1 MEHTT
6 HASHSVSFFLLL
18 QTGTGKTFTLSGGVD
33 SYSQRGLTPR
43 SLELLFAERDKLHA
57 TGAAS
62 VQVSVSYLEI
72 YNETV
77 YDLLGSPAADAPLDL
92 AGPNL
97 PRVTLLESDDGSLA
111 FRNLSCHVADSCEE
125 ALGLLFQGDTARA
138 VAETSSNATSSRSHC
153 VFTAYVEVRP
163 AGSDVIRKAKLHL
176 VDLAG
181 SERIGK
187 SGTTDVGLLS
197 ESKHINLS
205 LSYLEQVIVALQEKA
220 VGLGRHH
227 IPYRNSCLTSV
238 LRDSLGGNARTSM
251 VATLAPVSAA
261 LEEGVSTCRF
271 AQRVAMI
278 TNNVVKNESIDPEL
292 VIKRLKQQVR
302 DLKAELRLAR
312 DATAADGGDGD
323 ADDDALGVDEQRR
336 LREAAHKFVADGS
349 ESSAVPHTA
358 GRLSVVNF
366 LFRALKDIARAAA
379 QQADGAAAVKAHV
392 AQRDAEIGALLGVLL
407 KTDAALCTPGG
418 DGDAASR
425 GAPALQVHPLRLP
438 DEVAAPAFGASFAA
452 VMAARA
458 DAGFSDLAPA
468 TGLAD
473 AMAVRAAAFSAFTR
487 SAVARTHTL
496 GSLASELKAAQAEAQ
511 HLADVANAARQGIQ
525 ASSDEAKQRAAQRA
539 QSAVAAALAGPAAEA
554 AWKLTAA
561 EAERKGLAAI
571 EQHKGEYRAA
581 SAALE
586 DVKRRMWDM
595 HRAMEAA
602 TVAANEDLAF
612 WARAVGGGADAARV
626 SSSQAT
632 GERASS
638 SGAGSAH
645 GEVSGGGDGGLA
657 PAMAELALPTPPPPP
672 PLDVSIPA
680 SPPLASLAPVEQQNS
695 YSGAAAGGGEDPP
708 ELAAMLTGDPDTDA
722 DIRAFYA
729 ATSRRQ

>member
-1 MEHTT
+1 
-6 HASHSVSFFLLL
+6 
-18 QTGTGKTFTLSGGVD
+18 VD

-43 SLELLFAERDKLHA
+43 ALELLFSERDKLHA
-57 TGAAS
+57 TGTAA
-62 VQVSVSYLEI
+62 VRVSVSYLEI

-92 AGPNL
+92 VGPNL
-97 PRVTLLESDDGSLA
+97 PRVALLEGDDGSLA

-153 VFTAYVEVRP
+153 VFTAYVQVRP
-163 AGSDVIRKAKLHL
+163 AGSDVIRMAKLHL

-187 SGTTDVGLLS
+187 TGTTDVGLLS

-278 TNNVVKNESIDPEL
+278 TNQVVKNESVDPEL
-292 VIKRLKQQVR
+292 VIKRLKQQVK

-312 DATAADGGDGD
+312 DATAADGTGD
-323 ADDDALGVDEQRR
+323 ADGDDVLGADEQRR
-336 LREAAHKFVADGS
+336 LREAAHKFVADGG
-349 ESSAVPHTA
+349 EGATSSAVPHTA
-358 GRLSVVNF
+358 GRLSVVHF
-366 LFRALKDIARAAA
+366 LFRALRDIARAAA

-407 KTDAALCTPGG
+407 RTDAALCAPGG
-418 DGDAASR
+418 DGASR
-425 GAPALQVHPLRLP
+425 GAPALHVHPLRLP
-438 DEVAAPAFGASFAA
+438 EEVAAPAFGPSFAE
-452 VMAARA
+452 VMASRGDSSA
-458 DAGFSDLAPA
+458 SDLI
-468 TGLAD
+468 GLSD
-473 AMAVRAAAFSAFTR
+473 SRSVRAAAFGALTR

-496 GSLASELKAAQAEAQ
+496 CGLAAELRAAQAEAQ
-511 HLADVANAARQGIQ
+511 RLADVANAARQGIQ
-525 ASSDEAKQRAAQRA
+525 ACTDEAKQRAAQRA

-554 AWKLTAA
+554 AWKVSAA
-561 EAERKGLAAI
+561 EAERKGAAAI

-581 SAALE
+581 SASLE

-612 WARAVGGGADAARV
+612 WARAVGGGSGDVAAV
-626 SSSQAT
+626 SSQAE
-632 GERASS
+632 ERGRT
-638 SGAGSAH
+638 SGAAGSEH
-645 GEVSGGGDGGLA
+645 GEDGVGDGGVA
-657 PAMAELALPTPPPPP
+657 SAMAALAMQTPPPLLHDVATAATMPP
-672 PLDVSIPA
+672 
-680 SPPLASLAPVEQQNS
+680 ASLAPAEQHDD
-695 YSGAAAGGGEDPP
+695 AAGEEEEDPP
-708 ELAAMLTGDPDTDA
+708 ELAAMLTGDPDADT

-729 ATSRRQ
+729 ATTRR

>member
-1 MEHTT
+1 MTDCHTP
-6 HASHSVSFFLLL
+6 HAPHSLSFLLP

-43 SLELLFAERDKLHA
+43 SLELLFAERDKLHTA
-57 TGAAS
+57 GAAS
-62 VQVSVSYLEI
+62 VRVSVSYLEI

-92 AGPNL
+92 LGPNL

-187 SGTTDVGLLS
+187 TGTTDVGLLS

-278 TNNVVKNESIDPEL
+278 TNDVVKNESIDPEL

-323 ADDDALGVDEQRR
+323 ADDALGVDEQRR
-336 LREAAHKFVADGS
+336 LREAAHKFVADGGDGAN
-349 ESSAVPHTA
+349 SSAVPHTA
-358 GRLSVVNF
+358 GRLSVVTF
-366 LFRALKDIARAAA
+366 LFRALRDIARAAA
-379 QQADGAAAVKAHV
+379 HQVDGAAAVKAHV

-407 KTDAALCTPGG
+407 KTDAALCAPGGGG
-418 DGDAASR
+418 DGASR

-438 DEVAAPAFGASFAA
+438 EEVAAPAFGASYAA
-452 VMAARA
+452 VMASRG
-458 DAGFSDLAPA
+458 DSGFAADLAPA

-473 AMAVRAAAFSAFTR
+473 AMAVRAAAFTAFIR
-487 SAVARTHTL
+487 SVVVRTHTL
-496 GSLASELKAAQAEAQ
+496 GSLAAELRAAQAEAQ
-511 HLADVANAARQGIQ
+511 RLADVANAARQGIQ
-525 ASSDEAKQRAAQRA
+525 ASSDEAKQRTAQRA

-554 AWKLTAA
+554 AWKVQAA
-561 EAERKGLAAI
+561 DAEWKGLAAI

-626 SSSQAT
+626 SLHSA
-632 GERASS
+632 GERGNHSA
-638 SGAGSAH
+638 ADRAH
-645 GEVSGGGDGGLA
+645 GDNGGDGGLA
-657 PAMAELALPTPPPPP
+657 SAMAELVLPTPPPPP
-672 PLDVSIPA
+672 QLPAVDIPA
-680 SPPLASLAPVEQQNS
+680 PPPPASLAPAQQNGS
-695 YSGAAAGGGEDPP
+695 SVDAAGEEADPT

-729 ATSRRQ
+729 ATTRR

>member
-1 MEHTT
+1 MTP
-6 HASHSVSFFLLL
+6 

-43 SLELLFAERDKLHA
+43 SLELLFTERDRLHA
-57 TGAAS
+57 AGTAA
-62 VQVSVSYLEI
+62 VRVSVSYLEI
-72 YNETV
+72 YNEIV

-92 AGPNL
+92 VGPNL
-97 PRVTLLESDDGSLA
+97 PRVTLLEGDDGSLA
-111 FRNLSCHVADSCEE
+111 FRNLSCHVVDSAEE

-187 SGTTDVGLLS
+187 TGTSDVGLLS

-205 LSYLEQVIVALQEKA
+205 LSYLEQAIVALQEKA

-278 TNNVVKNESIDPEL
+278 TNDVVKNESVDPDL

-302 DLKAELRLAR
+302 DLRAELRLAR
-312 DATAADGGDGD
+312 GASTADGAGDT
-323 ADDDALGVDEQRR
+323 DDALGADEQRR
-336 LREAAHKFVADGS
+336 LREAAAKYVADAAAGDG
-349 ESSAVPHTA
+349 ATLHTG
-358 GRLSVVNF
+358 GRLAVVNF
-366 LFRALKDIARAAA
+366 LFRALRDVARAAA
-379 QQADGAAAVKAHV
+379 HQADGAAAVKAHV
-392 AQRDAEIGALLGVLL
+392 TQRDAEIGALLAVLL
-407 KTDAALCTPGG
+407 RTDAALCAPGG
-418 DGDAASR
+418 GGSDAK

-438 DEVAAPAFGASFAA
+438 EEVAGPAFGASFAA
-452 VMAARA
+452 VMASGGDGA
-458 DAGFSDLAPA
+458 
-468 TGLAD
+468 LAD
-473 AMAVRAAAFSAFTR
+473 LSAPDALSVRAAAFEAFTR

-496 GSLASELKAAQAEAQ
+496 GSLAAELRAAQAEAQ
-511 HLADVANAARQGIQ
+511 RLADVANAARQGIQ
-525 ASSDEAKQRAAQRA
+525 ASTEDARQRAAQRA
-539 QSAVAAALAGPAAEA
+539 QSAVAAALAGPGAEA
-554 AWKLTAA
+554 AWKVQAA
-561 EAERKGLAAI
+561 EAERRGLAAI
-571 EQHKGEYRAA
+571 EQHKAEYRAA

-602 TVAANEDLAF
+602 TVAANEDLVF
-612 WARAVGGGADAARV
+612 WARAVGTGADGARA
-626 SSSQAT
+626 SQA
-632 GERASS
+632 A
-638 SGAGSAH
+638 SGAEIEERHSA
-645 GEVSGGGDGGLA
+645 GESVHANAGGDSGEAVVHAL
-657 PAMAELALPTPPPPP
+657 AELSLPPPPP
-672 PLDVSIPA
+672 PP
-680 SPPLASLAPVEQQNS
+680 SPPAVAVAALPPPPESLAPAEHGS
-695 YSGAAAGGGEDPP
+695 SEAGGEDPP
-708 ELAAMLTGDPDTDA
+708 ELMAMLTGDPDTDA

-729 ATSRRQ
+729 ATIRR